1 MAIVVNY
8 LNYVKRVKPKV
19 RTLAQVA
26 LEETKAKAEFDEKLQ
41 RIVEQFEA
49 MRDDMISGSIG
60 FKYDIIGAAASR
72 RHDNDQNI
80 NISAVDNNND
90 FNNVEMLRMSTVQ
103 SENAVPNPLLHRVW
117 LRLVVVLYH
126 LTRG

>member
-41 RIVEQFEA
+41 RIVEEFEA
-49 MRDDMISGSIG
+49 MRADMISGGIG
-60 FKYDIIGAAASR
+60 FKYDIVAAAASR

-80 NISAVDNNND
+80 NISTVDIND
-90 FNNVEMLRMSTVQ
+90 IDNVEMLRMSIVQ
-103 SENAVPNPLLHRVW
+103 SETAVPNPLLDRV
-117 LRLVVVLYH
+117 
-126 LTRG
+126 

>member
-49 MRDDMISGSIG
+49 MRADMMSGGIG
-60 FKYDIIGAAASR
+60 FKYDIVAAAASR
-72 RHDNDQNI
+72 RHDNNDQNI
-80 NISAVDNNND
+80 NISAIDTND

-103 SENAVPNPLLHRVW
+103 SETAVPNPLLHSV
-117 LRLVVVLYH
+117 
-126 LTRG
+126 